1 VLPTTMPRLADKRVI
16 LRPFEFSDAPL
27 IATAAT
33 DPLIPLITTV
43 PSGGTEA
50 DIRAYIERQRERL
63 PSGIGYSFVIAD
75 ADSDEAVG
83 HIGLWMREIETGRA
97 TIGYWVAQPFRRRG
111 YLKAAL
117 RVITDWA
124 ITLHEVQRLQL
135 FVEPWNEGSW
145 RGAEACGYQREG
157 LLRQW
162 ERVGTE
168 HKDMYAYS
176 LIPPP
181 RD

>member
-1 VLPTTMPRLADKRVI
+1 MPRLADELVI
-16 LRPFEFSDAPL
+16 LRPFELTDAPL

-43 PSGGTEA
+43 PARGTEA
-50 DIRAYIERQRERL
+50 DFRAYIERQRERL
-63 PSGIGYSFVIAD
+63 PSGMGYSFVIAD

-83 HIGLWMREIETGRA
+83 HIGLWTREIEMGRA
-97 TIGYWVAQPFRRRG
+97 TIGYWVAQGCRRRG

-117 RVITDWA
+117 RVITDWG

-157 LLRQW
+157 LLRRW

-168 HKDMYAYS
+168 HKDMYVYS
-176 LIPPP
+176 LIPP